1 MRLRPATSMI
11 SLLIDAGF
19 WPWHRGV
26 LTLGNPMSSQRSP
39 VLLES
44 LEISSTTK
52 SRIQEPPSN
61 EPRNYL
67 TSFILLL
74 SRQLYASGL
83 RHYRSAERQPATDQ
97 FFSFGAGVHRDS
109 PPTGPPPRGEGDGG
123 GRYGGRGVPRAHR
136 PASPRGLALGA
147 SGVLGIAG
155 QPTPRK
161 SPRGWGSEFAG
172 TGGRRVGDRPRT
184 ATYAAVP
191 RPVAPNAG

>member
-1 MRLRPATSMI
+1 MI
-11 SLLIDAGF
+11 SLLIDTGF

-61 EPRNYL
+61 EPRNYF

-83 RHYRSAERQPATDQ
+83 RYYNIVIYFIKTVYNYYNIIINNTID
-97 FFSFGAGVHRDS
+97 
-109 PPTGPPPRGEGDGG
+109 
-123 GRYGGRGVPRAHR
+123 
-136 PASPRGLALGA
+136 
-147 SGVLGIAG
+147 
-155 QPTPRK
+155 
-161 SPRGWGSEFAG
+161 
-172 TGGRRVGDRPRT
+172 
-184 ATYAAVP
+184 
-191 RPVAPNAG
+191 